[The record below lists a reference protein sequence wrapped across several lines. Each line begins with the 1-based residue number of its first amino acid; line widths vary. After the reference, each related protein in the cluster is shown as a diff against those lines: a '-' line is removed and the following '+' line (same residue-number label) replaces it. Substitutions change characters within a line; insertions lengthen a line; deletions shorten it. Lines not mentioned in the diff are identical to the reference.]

1 VPAKVNLIGAAGPGA
16 ASRPTIETHEKFDQP
31 FLKRFPPTV
40 DSHIRVHQFTLMGS
54 NLIQGLRFHDSYRPN
69 YPDTGTSSP
78 GANALYVLGDDIT
91 ITDNVF
97 EATYSAVEAWWH
109 RLPESSLGKGL
120 HGEDLIGNRNVVVTG
135 NTFAIYGHSGAVGF
149 AVLEDSVISRNTFLA
164 GAYPHTVALGTHG
177 GRHVDISAN
186 TVNGIDQTHSGHLIG
201 WRAGIFLNHTA
212 SHENILV
219 AGNRFSCIG
228 SRSGI
233 DADHKS
239 DGEAISTDAPRE
251 QSRFQVREVG
261 DVRRPQHGHHRGGPA
276 RHAAVAQA

>member
-97 EATYSAVEAWWH
+97 EATYSAVEACWH
-109 RLPESSLGKGL
+109 QLPESSLGKGL

-186 TVNGIDQTHSGHLIG
+186 TVNGIDQTHSYTLS
-201 WRAGIFLNHTA
+201 AGEPASSSTTPPRRRTSSSPATA
-212 SHENILV
+212 SRASG
-219 AGNRFSCIG
+219 AGL
-228 SRSGI
+228 
-233 DADHKS
+233 A
-239 DGEAISTDAPRE
+239 
-251 QSRFQVREVG
+251 
-261 DVRRPQHGHHRGGPA
+261 
-276 RHAAVAQA
+276 